1 MDELNELRE
10 RYSKLSDNELLII
23 VYFESSDYKEE
34 AIEIA
39 KSILDERG
47 LSQPSDEILRQAKNY
62 QIKLKKSSE
71 SDYDVL
77 GDNIVAGRRLTQAV
91 KKRDYLFIGKW
102 LFWGIIGYGIFTE
115 LYRRTGGA
123 TVERSRFPGWILSVF
138 EIVFSIAIFGI
149 IPVIFFFIYSL
160 KLSPKQRKEKGL
172 TLFMPKYVFFV
183 YVVSLLIFI
192 AFVVVP

>member
-1 MDELNELRE
+1 MNELKE
-10 RYSKLSDNELLII
+10 RYSKLSDEELLVI
-23 VYFESSDYKEE
+23 VYFESLDYRQE

-47 LSQPSDEILRQAKNY
+47 LSQPSDEILQQAKNY
-62 QIKLKKSSE
+62 QIKLKNSPE
-71 SDYDVL
+71 GDYDIL
-77 GDNIVAGRRLTQAV
+77 GDNIVAGRRLTQAI
-91 KKRDYLFIGKW
+91 KKRNYLFIGKW

-115 LYRRTGGA
+115 LYRGTGGA
-123 TVERSRFPGWILSVF
+123 TVERSWLPGWILSVF
-138 EIVFSIAIFGI
+138 EIIFTIAIFGI

-183 YVVSLLIFI
+183 YVVALLIFV
-192 AFVVVP
+192 AFVVMP